1 MSSAHR
7 VGRDWHSWCKR
18 CGTKVVRVRESKWLA
33 LDGPPMQRGLLGAG
47 VKEGGD
53 VAGIGRADLE
63 VGHRSSGRNM
73 LGIADP
79 ALHILRLVGEMAA
92 DDYPQRNTVE
102 WRLLRPVRV
111 FILARNYR
119 LFIDDAER
127 LQVGITG
134 TGTLAVQGQG
144 ELTVGA
150 TGEPQAYDGYVAVDV
165 APPPRP
171 RRAG

>member
-1 MSSAHR
+1 MRR
-7 VGRDWHSWCKR
+7 VAPLVL
-18 CGTKVVRVRESKWLA
+18 VVLVALLA
-33 LDGPPMQRGLLGAG
+33 LPVGASARAPGLARAEGNGDLDFTTTTRAQLFGE
-47 VKEGGD
+47 VEGGR
-53 VAGIGRADLE
+53 VQWTGRGAPPRVVTCADA
-63 VGHRSSGRNM
+63 R
-73 LGIADP
+73 
-79 ALHILRLVGEMAA
+79 ALRTCAVRRRIRGS
-92 DDYPQRNTVE
+92 NTYE

-119 LFIDDAER
+119 LFIDDAVR

-150 TGEPQAYDGYVAVDV
+150 TGEPQAYDGYTAVDV